1 MTSRKVGLVISLV
14 LSLLF
19 TVIIVTAANRKYSE
33 AMQPVEALKVKDFV
47 AAGVEISPENTEVVK
62 VPRPVSEGLATPEEA
77 IGKTAKVSMVK
88 GQYVYRD
95 ALETS
100 VQLASGYVEVLVPVD
115 LASSA
120 YALPG
125 HAVNVYLVG
134 KEGEATVEVLS
145 GIRVTRCLDS
155 QGKAVG
161 SSEGGIANPESNV
174 PAVVGLE
181 VPRDKASQVVA
192 AASAKRVYLAKVGAA
207 RQSQ

>member
-19 TVIIVTAANRKYSE
+19 TIIIVAAANRRYSE
-33 AMQPVEALKVKDFV
+33 ATQPVEALKVKDFV
-47 AAGVEISPENTEVVK
+47 AAGMEISPENTEVVK
-62 VPRPVSEGLATPEEA
+62 VPKPVSEGLASPEEA
-77 IGKTAKVSMVK
+77 LGKTAKVSMVK

-100 VQLASGYVEVLVPVD
+100 IQLAPGCVEVLVPAD

-125 HAVNVYLVG
+125 HRVNVYLVG

-161 SSEGGIANPESNV
+161 SSGNSIANPESNV

-181 VPRDKASQVVA
+181 VPKDKASQVVA
-192 AASAKRVYLAKVGAA
+192 AASAKRVYLAKAEA
-207 RQSQ
+207 MRQ

>member
-1 MTSRKVGLVISLV
+1 VTSRKVGLVISLV

-19 TVIIVTAANRKYSE
+19 TIIIVTMANRKYSE
-33 AMQPVEALKVKDFV
+33 ATQPVEALRVKDFV
-47 AAGVEISPENTEVVK
+47 AAGVEIGPENTEVVK
-62 VPRPVSEGLATPEEA
+62 VPKPVSEGLAAPEEA

-100 VQLASGYVEVLVPVD
+100 VQLAPGHVEVLVPVD

-125 HAVNVYLVG
+125 HKVNVYLVG
-134 KEGEATVEVLS
+134 KEGEAAIEVLS

-155 QGKAVG
+155 EGVAVG
-161 SSEGGIANPESNV
+161 GCKGGIASPESNV

-181 VPRDKASQVVA
+181 VPKDKAPQVVA
-192 AASAKRVYLAKVGAA
+192 AASAKRVYLAKAGP
-207 RQSQ
+207 SQP